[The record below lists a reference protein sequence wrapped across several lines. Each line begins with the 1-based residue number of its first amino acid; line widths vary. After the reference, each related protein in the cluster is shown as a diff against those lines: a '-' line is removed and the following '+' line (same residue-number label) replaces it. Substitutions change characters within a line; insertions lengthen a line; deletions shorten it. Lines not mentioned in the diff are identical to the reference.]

1 MPIIILCPSRRNT
14 SRNPPAPKVPRR
26 GSLAA
31 DTNGQICQTDTASA
45 ERVGPHVAT
54 SAPLGVNFGPT
65 CLQDGATWPQLGPVW
80 EQRLTKLKSVWP
92 GFKMGDMACP
102 IRNPQNTPFTGIV
115 HFFCYRDASFE
126 AMFPM
131 LCLRWAQLGAKLSLK
146 GPKLRNVA
154 HDRMSICHKSH
165 HMASLWGPFGSLVKK
180 MGT

>member
-1 MPIIILCPSRRNT
+1 MPIIILCPSRQNT

-45 ERVGPHVAT
+45 EWVGPHVAT

-65 CLQDGATWPQLGPVW
+65 WTHFAPTS
-80 EQRLTKLKSVWP
+80 KH
-92 GFKMGDMACP
+92 
-102 IRNPQNTPFTGIV
+102 PF
-115 HFFCYRDASFE
+115 HWYRPLFFCCRDASFE

-180 MGT
+180 MRT